1 MKKTIGAFEAK
12 TKLPE
17 LLRAV
22 RSGERFTITV
32 RGEPVAMLGPIAAE
46 TTPESAV
53 RAMLEFV
60 ESRRPSTLDLK
71 ALIEEGRD

>member
-1 MKKTIGAFEAK
+1 MAKTIGAFEAK

-22 RSGERFTITV
+22 RKGERFTITV
-32 RGEPVAMLGPIAAE
+32 RGEAVAMLGPVPAE
-46 TTPESAV
+46 TPAESAV
-53 RAMLEFV
+53 RAMLEFM